1 MQLKSAVTLCELAP
15 RPSLHGPSQRHTV
28 RCSAT
33 YLWLFVSCLPTLYAV
48 FIATML
54 VWSCSSSATASP
66 TMRTHASPPAAGAAP
81 PRHYLPTTL
90 TPHRYQRTRRHL
102 ATTLQLYGR
111 WCARPTAMWQD
122 RLAMWPPVMM
132 VNSSKLDEPSM
143 QARKPGHRASL
154 RRHRTHTVV
163 RSHQYDTLRPYARRL
178 RGRVFKRSPPYF
190 SLFRCDPLSAKT
202 ICPSGNCS
210 PMAFWLWQ
218 VHELHVSEKSFAVWS
233 ETQARDFTPFQLVGS
248 RQYHP
253 RVCIC
258 PIQPNPSWAEP
269 WHRKMQSPS
278 REQAPLHPKDMGW
291 LGTTTR
297 SRSSS
302 TRSWRRA
309 LCARC

>member
-1 MQLKSAVTLCELAP
+1 M
-15 RPSLHGPSQRHTV
+15 SQRT
-28 RCSAT
+28 
-33 YLWLFVSCLPTLYAV
+33 
-48 FIATML
+48 
-54 VWSCSSSATASP
+54 
-66 TMRTHASPPAAGAAP
+66 AGAAA

-210 PMAFWLWQ
+210 PMAFWFRFRPTTGAVANAFNTALGIRPLECLPTCSP
-218 VHELHVSEKSFAVWS
+218 VAHVAAEKNASQLAFPFHAATRAAQHPRSPW
-233 ETQARDFTPFQLVGS
+233 RTPLRRWMKLCS
-248 RQYHP
+248 RQYVAYF
-253 RVCIC
+253 RGCTC
-258 PIQPNPSWAEP
+258 
-269 WHRKMQSPS
+269 
-278 REQAPLHPKDMGW
+278 
-291 LGTTTR
+291 
-297 SRSSS
+297 
-302 TRSWRRA
+302 
-309 LCARC
+309 CAR

>member
-1 MQLKSAVTLCELAP
+1 M
-15 RPSLHGPSQRHTV
+15 SQRT
-28 RCSAT
+28 
-33 YLWLFVSCLPTLYAV
+33 
-48 FIATML
+48 
-54 VWSCSSSATASP
+54 
-66 TMRTHASPPAAGAAP
+66 AGAAA

-90 TPHRYQRTRRHL
+90 TPHRYQRTRMHL

-210 PMAFWLWQ
+210 PMAFWCNDTMMSCVKHKLNPHALTAELRCHGAQ
-218 VHELHVSEKSFAVWS
+218 VQV
-233 ETQARDFTPFQLVGS
+233 PC
-248 RQYHP
+248 RQVR
-253 RVCIC
+253 RV
-258 PIQPNPSWAEP
+258 
-269 WHRKMQSPS
+269 
-278 REQAPLHPKDMGW
+278 
-291 LGTTTR
+291 
-297 SRSSS
+297 
-302 TRSWRRA
+302 
-309 LCARC
+309 